1 MSELIQDFKRRVGMK
16 SKEQVASEEERIMD
30 RTSAGVAGRNVDR
43 RGGADGGG
51 ECGETSVAWLRVA
64 QSLVILSPKK
74 LRKDEAS
81 WEGSVNVGRQGGGL
95 RERKESRAD
104 QSFLG

>member
-1 MSELIQDFKRRVGMK
+1 
-16 SKEQVASEEERIMD
+16 
-30 RTSAGVAGRNVDR
+30 
-43 RGGADGGG
+43 
-51 ECGETSVAWLRVA
+51 VA

-95 RERKESRAD
+95 RESKESRAD

>member
-1 MSELIQDFKRRVGMK
+1 M
-16 SKEQVASEEERIMD
+16 
-30 RTSAGVAGRNVDR
+30 T
-43 RGGADGGG
+43 
-51 ECGETSVAWLRVA
+51 

-81 WEGSVNVGRQGGGL
+81 WERSVNVGRQGGGF
-95 RERKESRAD
+95 RESKESRAE